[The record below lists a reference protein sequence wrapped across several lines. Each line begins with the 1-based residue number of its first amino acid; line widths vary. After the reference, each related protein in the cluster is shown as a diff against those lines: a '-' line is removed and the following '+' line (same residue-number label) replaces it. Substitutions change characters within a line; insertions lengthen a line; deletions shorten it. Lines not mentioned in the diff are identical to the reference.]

1 MIGYVRAAG
10 WMALI
15 FAISLL
21 PLPLQAAPRV
31 AVAIHA
37 GYNEYDMTDVNQ
49 DLITHSINELIL
61 GGSGFAL
68 DEIHGGLG
76 FGAGL
81 RFHASKRFSLAV
93 DYDRLTA
100 KTHLSLFNIDFNV
113 KAPAHSVTGSAVYW
127 FPSKTRVRGG
137 VGGGGGYYWSDGE
150 FGADTSGVGI
160 TTPMKGSGPGFHGM
174 GLFDY
179 TISPKVHFEINAG
192 FRWAETKDLEI
203 EGEKAQTSDGS
214 DATLDWSGFMS
225 RLGLTFFFGPGEP
238 VPGAQGP

>member
-15 FAISLL
+15 GAVLL
-21 PLPLQAAPRV
+21 LPLQAQAKPRV
-31 AVAIHA
+31 ALAIHA

-49 DLITHSINELIL
+49 DLITHAINERIL

-68 DEIHGGLG
+68 EEIHGGLG

-81 RFHASKRFSLAV
+81 RFHASKRFSFAV

-137 VGGGGGYYWSDGE
+137 VGGGGGYYWSNGE

-160 TTPMKGSGPGFHGM
+160 TTPMTGSGPGFHGM

-179 TISPKVHFEINAG
+179 TISPKVHFEANAG

-203 EGEKAQTSDGS
+203 EGVKAVTADGS

-225 RLGLTFFFGPGEP
+225 RFGLIFFFGKGEP
-238 VPGAQGP
+238 VPGS

>member
-15 FAISLL
+15 AAALLL
-21 PLPLQAAPRV
+21 PRPSTAAPRV
-31 AVAIHA
+31 ALAIHA
-37 GYNEYDMTDVNQ
+37 GYNEYAMTDVNQ
-49 DLITHSINELIL
+49 DLITHSINEMIL

-68 DEIHGGLG
+68 EQIHGGIG

-81 RFHASKRFSLAV
+81 RFHASKRFSLAL

-100 KTHLSLFNIDFNV
+100 KSHLSLFNIDFNV
-113 KAPAHSVTGSAVYW
+113 KAPAHSVTGSAIYW

-137 VGGGGGYYWSDGE
+137 VGSGGGYYWSNGE
-150 FGADTSGVGI
+150 FGADTSGVGL
-160 TTPMKGSGPGFHGM
+160 TTPMKGSGGGIHAM

-179 TISPKVHFEINAG
+179 TISPKVHFEANAG

-203 EGEKAQTSDGS
+203 DGEKAYTSDGS
-214 DATLDWSGFMS
+214 AATLDWSGFMS
-225 RLGLTFFFGPGEP
+225 RLGLTFYFGPGEP
-238 VPGAQGP
+238 VPGI

>member
-10 WMALI
+10 WTAFVAAVL
-15 FAISLL
+15 LL
-21 PLPLQAAPRV
+21 PIPARSAPRL
-31 AVAIHA
+31 ALAIHA

-49 DLITHSINELIL
+49 DLITHSINEVIL

-81 RFHASKRFSLAV
+81 RFHPSKRISLAV

-100 KTHLSLFNIDFNV
+100 KSHLSLFNIDFNV
-113 KAPAHSVTGSAVYW
+113 KAPAHAVTGSAIYW
-127 FPSKTRVRGG
+127 FPSATRVRGG

-160 TTPMKGSGPGFHGM
+160 TTPMKGSGPGFHAM

-179 TISPKVHFEINAG
+179 TISPKVHFEASAG

-225 RLGLTFFFGPGEP
+225 RLGLTFYFGHGEP
-238 VPGAQGP
+238 VPGS